1 MSITRQR
8 NPSTRHQE
16 PSTKNHDRRAPEP
29 APGGADRDLRVVC
42 GARRDARRLIAAR
55 TGASNNLL
63 VFYKSLIK
71 IFLILGVI
79 VWSKGLG
86 SVLGVPRPE
95 IRTLASAAQACIDLG
110 QQHDPADDPPGRCLS
125 AQTLICGRC
134 WSPVLKDELRWRTV
148 AALAGAAVAIS
159 LIFIPQILFAS
170 GGGGGGGATSGSEDA
185 EEAQSDLGDF
195 IAVGTG
201 FAMAMY
207 ITVVR
212 AAHRSDPEIYMVPA
226 ASGGSIL
233 AACITGASLAAG
245 VVEVTSTS
253 NVDDNGGGDSTND
266 DDVDG
271 SDSSGSD
278 SSPFLP
284 AAAAS
289 EFWGLIFVDAAC
301 VAVMLVCLTLAPRSL
316 SGAEVSLITLLET
329 VLGPV
334 MVFVALGE
342 APAVWTAA
350 GGALLLCTLVLHE
363 CAQAGAFNT
372 GKDEDENNDRRRVDP
387 PPETFSNK
395 APFDRRQVGDAE
407 EEEGELGEPPPGS
420 TTSRGGKERQFP
432 CDEDAV
438 SASALELVVENNRGL
453 L

>member
-1 MSITRQR
+1 MTAVPQSRLR
-8 NPSTRHQE
+8 
-16 PSTKNHDRRAPEP
+16 
-29 APGGADRDLRVVC
+29 GALIAIFGVVC
-42 GARRDARRLIAAR
+42 VSPSATLMRLIVAR

-79 VWSKGLG
+79 VWSKGFKEAYRG
-86 SVLGVPRPE
+86 ACRGPKFVL
-95 IRTLASAAQACIDLG
+95 LASAAQACIDLG
-110 QQHDPADDPPGRCLS
+110 FSNMILLTTVARAMLFYSLNPLFAAVVGRL
-125 AQTLICGRC
+125 L
-134 WSPVLKDELRWRTV
+134 LKDELRWRTV

-363 CAQAGAFNT
+363 CAQAGAFNK

-438 SASALELVVENNRGL
+438 SASALELVVENNERSL